1 MVRDPLSL
9 RPEAPQP
16 LYQQVKQFVID
27 GIRAGEWGDAKRLPS
42 ENFLV
47 EQLNVSRMTVHRA
60 LRELKS
66 EGVIIRVPGRGTFVS
81 AEKPRST
88 LLETQDIAA
97 EITSRGATYR
107 CRVMAQ
113 DQVRADKD
121 LAAALGVRT
130 GDAVFHSAIVHEEN
144 GVAVQFEER
153 WINPAVA
160 PGYLEQDFTVRT
172 PHRYLIMCA
181 PITEVEHV
189 LHAIRPDRR
198 VREFLRLT
206 ADEPCLLLA
215 RRTWAGIG
223 RGDAQHVHLSRRA
236 LQPRRALQGDGRSGT
251 PGPGLDA
258 VGGDVPP
265 ECSDA
270 RRRIATPTERRE
282 AIAASSPVMTGGVIA
297 SCRTT

>member
-1 MVRDPLSL
+1 LRSRAFEEALMVRDPLSL
-9 RPEAPQP
+9 RREAAQP

-88 LLETQDIAA
+88 LLETQDIAE
-97 EITSRGATYR
+97 EIASRGAVYR
-107 CRVMAQ
+107 CGVMAL
-113 DQVRADKD
+113 DRVRAEKD
-121 LAAALGVRT
+121 LAVALGLKA

-144 GVAVQFEER
+144 GIPVQFEER
-153 WINPAVA
+153 WINPVVA

-172 PHRYLIMCA
+172 PHRYLVMCA

-198 VREFLRLT
+198 VREFLRIT
-206 ADEPCLLLA
+206 GDEPCLLLA
-215 RRTWAGIG
+215 RRTWFGSIAATRSLFVYPGERYSLGGRYKVMGEADRPVLGSRLSGAIYRPNAPGNGSSQVAGDG
-223 RGDAQHVHLSRRA
+223 KRKRTP
-236 LQPRRALQGDGRSGT
+236 PRRGS
-251 PGPGLDA
+251 
-258 VGGDVPP
+258 
-265 ECSDA
+265 
-270 RRRIATPTERRE
+270 
-282 AIAASSPVMTGGVIA
+282 
-297 SCRTT
+297 

>member
-1 MVRDPLSL
+1 MVRDALSL

-97 EITSRGATYR
+97 EITGRGAAYR

-130 GDAVFHSAIVHEEN
+130 GEAVFHSAIVHEEN

-172 PHRYLIMCA
+172 PHRYLIACA

-198 VREFLRLT
+198 IREFLRLT

-215 RRTWAGIG
+215 RRTWAGSVAATRSTFIYPGGRYSLGGRYKVIG
-223 RGDAQHVHLSRRA
+223 EAERPVLGSMQSGAMYRPNAATKTPDRD
-236 LQPRRALQGDGRSGT
+236 GDGAQRKRS
-251 PGPGLDA
+251 
-258 VGGDVPP
+258 PP
-265 ECSDA
+265 V
-270 RRRIATPTERRE
+270 RR
-282 AIAASSPVMTGGVIA
+282 S
-297 SCRTT
+297 

>member
-27 GIRAGEWGDAKRLPS
+27 GIRAGQWGDAKRLPS
-42 ENFLV
+42 ENLLV

-66 EGVIIRVPGRGTFVS
+66 EGVIVRVPGRGTFVS

-97 EITSRGATYR
+97 EITSRGAAYR

-113 DQVRADKD
+113 DRVRADKD
-121 LAAALGVRT
+121 LGAALGVKV
-130 GDAVFHSAIVHEEN
+130 GDGVFHSAIVHEEN

-198 VREFLRLT
+198 VREFLRIT

-215 RRTWAGIG
+215 RRTWAGPVAATRSTFIYPGG
-223 RGDAQHVHLSRRA
+223 RYSLGGRYKVMGEAERPVLGSMQSGEMYRPNASPKMPDRDADGAKRKRLP
-236 LQPRRALQGDGRSGT
+236 PRRRS
-251 PGPGLDA
+251 
-258 VGGDVPP
+258 
-265 ECSDA
+265 
-270 RRRIATPTERRE
+270 
-282 AIAASSPVMTGGVIA
+282 
-297 SCRTT
+297 

>member
-27 GIRAGEWGDAKRLPS
+27 GIRAGEWGNAKRLPS
-42 ENFLV
+42 ENYLV

-66 EGVIIRVPGRGTFVS
+66 EGVIVRVPGRGTFVS

-88 LLETQDIAA
+88 LLETRDIAE
-97 EITSRGATYR
+97 EIRSRGASYR

-113 DQVRADKD
+113 DEVRAEKEI
-121 LAAALGVRT
+121 AAALGVKV
-130 GDAVFHSAIVHEEN
+130 GDVVFHSAIVHLEN
-144 GVAVQFEER
+144 RDPVQFEER

-172 PHRYLIMCA
+172 PHRYLVMCA

-198 VREFLRLT
+198 VREFLGIT
-206 ADEPCLLLA
+206 GDEPCLLLA
-215 RRTWAGIG
+215 RRTWAG
-223 RGDAQHVHLSRRA
+223 
-236 LQPRRALQGDGRSGT
+236 
-251 PGPGLDA
+251 
-258 VGGDVPP
+258 
-265 ECSDA
+265 
-270 RRRIATPTERRE
+270 
-282 AIAASSPVMTGGVIA
+282 AIAATRSLFIYPGERYSLGGRYKVMGEAEHPVLGSMQSGEMYRPDAPTRLPARNAGVSKGKGSSRRRRA
-297 SCRTT
+297 

>member
-1 MVRDPLSL
+1 MVRDALSL

-113 DQVRADKD
+113 DQVRADKE

-198 VREFLRLT
+198 VREFLRLA

-215 RRTWAGIG
+215 RRTWSGSVAATRSTFIYPGG
-223 RGDAQHVHLSRRA
+223 RYSLGGRYKVMGEAERPVLGSMQSGQMYRPNTATKTPNRDADGEKTKRSPPLRR
-236 LQPRRALQGDGRSGT
+236 S
-251 PGPGLDA
+251 
-258 VGGDVPP
+258 
-265 ECSDA
+265 
-270 RRRIATPTERRE
+270 
-282 AIAASSPVMTGGVIA
+282 
-297 SCRTT
+297 

>member
-66 EGVIIRVPGRGTFVS
+66 EGVIVRVPGRGTFVS

-88 LLETQDIAA
+88 LLETQDIAE

-107 CRVMAQ
+107 CRVMALE
-113 DQVRADKD
+113 QVRADKEV
-121 LAAALGVRT
+121 AGALGVKT
-130 GDAVFHSAIVHEEN
+130 GDAVFHSAIVHDEN
-144 GVAVQFEER
+144 GIPVQFEER

-160 PGYLEQDFTVRT
+160 PGYLEQDFTART
-172 PHRYLIMCA
+172 PHRYLVMCA

-198 VREFLRLT
+198 MREFLRIT
-206 ADEPCLLLA
+206 GDEPCLLLA
-215 RRTWAGIG
+215 RRTWTGSTAATRSNFVYPGERYSLGG
-223 RGDAQHVHLSRRA
+223 RYKVMGEAERPVLGSMQSGEMYRPNASAKAPDLAVVGAKRKRA
-236 LQPRRALQGDGRSGT
+236 PPRRRS
-251 PGPGLDA
+251 
-258 VGGDVPP
+258 
-265 ECSDA
+265 
-270 RRRIATPTERRE
+270 
-282 AIAASSPVMTGGVIA
+282 
-297 SCRTT
+297 